1 MASQWPIPPGHFF
14 DYEVQPQYG
23 EAGTYF
29 YHSHVGFQAVSA
41 TGPLIVRH
49 SQPLPH
55 AYDEEQVILLT
66 DFFNRTD
73 AEVEIGLTSN
83 PFVWSGESQAILVN
97 GHGTAASSVSGDPG
111 CSLASIYVDP
121 GKTYRF
127 RIIGSTA
134 LSFVSLAFEDHV
146 MEIIEADGAYTQ
158 PLQVTHLQVGPGQRY
173 SVLIRTK
180 NKQELAALRR
190 RNFFLQLESRERP
203 ALTRSYAALQYS
215 PDRCYTIQPPE
226 TPPLQLPTSTYDW
239 VDNDLSPLLPNDFP
253 SLEEVTRRVTI
264 KVEQIINGS
273 ITWKQNSAPWTES
286 FPQIP
291 YLVALYER
299 EAEAIPSYN
308 VAIANGLGIDPRVR
322 AFPARIGEVLEIVIQ
337 NSGSTA
343 GALDVHPFH
352 SHGSHFYD
360 IGSGPGVYS
369 VTENELSLR
378 TRLPIR
384 RDTTMLYRYSDITS
398 PGQDAGWR
406 AWRVRVTDPGVWM
419 IHCHTLQHMLMGK

>member
-66 DFFNRTD
+66 DFFNKTD

-134 LSFVSLAFEDHV
+134 LSFVSLAFEDHA
-146 MEIIEADGAYTQ
+146 MEIIEAGWSLYSTTASNAS
-158 PLQVTHLQVGPGQRY
+158 PGGP
-173 SVLIRTK
+173 
-180 NKQELAALRR
+180 
-190 RNFFLQLESRERP
+190 RP
-203 ALTRSYAALQYS
+203 AVQRS
-215 PDRCYTIQPPE
+215 D
-226 TPPLQLPTSTYDW
+226 
-239 VDNDLSPLLPNDFP
+239 PNQ
-253 SLEEVTRRVTI
+253 
-264 KVEQIINGS
+264 K
-273 ITWKQNSAPWTES
+273 
-286 FPQIP
+286 
-291 YLVALYER
+291 
-299 EAEAIPSYN
+299 
-308 VAIANGLGIDPRVR
+308 
-322 AFPARIGEVLEIVIQ
+322 
-337 NSGSTA
+337 
-343 GALDVHPFH
+343 
-352 SHGSHFYD
+352 
-360 IGSGPGVYS
+360 
-369 VTENELSLR
+369 
-378 TRLPIR
+378 
-384 RDTTMLYRYSDITS
+384 
-398 PGQDAGWR
+398 
-406 AWRVRVTDPGVWM
+406 
-419 IHCHTLQHMLMGK
+419 